1 MLVLFFGLRSW
12 SQAAWFLKFPPKGPF
27 LSVFGDK
34 MVNILRWGPCP
45 SHFMHWCCDTVLYLG
60 HNLSC
65 LFGWLGLAYWSILH
79 LDMVG
84 LGQP

>member
-1 MLVLFFGLRSW
+1 
-12 SQAAWFLKFPPKGPF
+12 
-27 LSVFGDK
+27 
-34 MVNILRWGPCP
+34 MVNILQWGPCP
-45 SHFMHWCCDTVLYLG
+45 SHFMHWWCDTVLYLG